1 MTILI
6 TGAAGF
12 IGSQVAHR
20 LWEKGFSLILLDNF
34 SYGKED
40 NLVFPDKNFN
50 DEIIRGDIRDKILL
64 EKIIKEGNIDTVLHI
79 AGIAPLPDCQSN
91 PQQAVE
97 VNVLGTV
104 NVLEL
109 SKKYGVSKIIFAS
122 TSAIYENDR
131 KFPSVEN
138 NFELP
143 SLIYAN
149 TKYAAERFCQSYC
162 DVYGMNITA
171 LRFANVYGPHI
182 DFLRKQ
188 PPFVGYMIRELLLE
202 KVPTFYSD
210 GTQSRDYIYVE
221 DLIDLMILCIESKN
235 KGFEVLNV
243 SSNKSYSVNEIF
255 EIAKKIINTNIE
267 ANFLPSNDFW
277 KKYPELYKGLYPIRD
292 EILLREVNKKTLCD
306 NTVASQK
313 YNWKPKISLEQGL
326 GVSIDYIKHL
336 LNNK

>member
-12 IGSQVAHR
+12 IGSQIAYR
-20 LWEKGFSLILLDNF
+20 LWKNGFNLILLDNF

-50 DEIIRGDIRDKILL
+50 NEIIRGDIRDKILL
-64 EKIIKEGNIDTVLHI
+64 EKIIKGGNIDIILHI
-79 AGIAPLPDCQSN
+79 AGIAPLPDCQSD

-97 VNVLGTV
+97 VNILGTV

-122 TSAIYENDR
+122 TSAIYENDE
-131 KFPSVEN
+131 KFPSIEN
-138 NFELP
+138 DFELP

-162 DVYGMNITA
+162 DVYDMNITA

-182 DFLRKQ
+182 DFLRKH
-188 PPFVGYMIRELLLE
+188 PPFVGYMIRELLLG

-221 DLIDLMILCIESKN
+221 DLIDLIILCIEGKN

-255 EIAKKIINTNIE
+255 KIAKKIINTNIE

-277 KKYPELYKGLYPIRD
+277 KKYPELYSGLYPIKD
-292 EILLREVNKKTLCD
+292 EVLLREVNKKTLCD
-306 NTVASQK
+306 NTNASQK
-313 YNWKPKISLEQGL
+313 YNWKPKIDLEQGL
-326 GVSIDYIKHL
+326 RASIDYIKYL